1 MFIFVLGG
9 KLYVEKIVEAIIDN
23 TIFFYGSTYFIY
35 RFLSII
41 INNYYYKELFT
52 FLWIK
57 KKSFNTNLKIFYHF
71 YTTSLFI
78 YAYSNFFYL
87 MIIQIIIIR
96 KIIVII
102 IAIIINYC
110 LKTSLI

>member
-52 FLWIK
+52 FL
-57 KKSFNTNLKIFYHF
+57 
-71 YTTSLFI
+71 
-78 YAYSNFFYL
+78 
-87 MIIQIIIIR
+87 
-96 KIIVII
+96 
-102 IAIIINYC
+102 
-110 LKTSLI
+110 